1 MSYFGNHC
9 YQLESKM
16 PDIGKCT
23 LFTGISPSELDILI
37 KKASPHTKSYAQGQM
52 VAFEGDQ
59 CTSIG
64 IVLDGSITL
73 QQLLPSG
80 KRLVIENLITGDIF
94 GEVIV
99 FSDLET
105 YPVSVEAA
113 EDVLITYIP
122 KEGVLT
128 LCGLSTAFL
137 NNFIGS
143 LSNKIL
149 LLNQKVTNLSLQSP
163 RQKTIHFILESY
175 RKQSSLELK
184 FTISRLEMA
193 EKINLPRPSLSREL
207 MKLKSAGLIDYG
219 KDTIHINNLEKLED
233 VFNNN

>member
-1 MSYFGNHC
+1 
-9 YQLESKM
+9 M
-16 PDIGKCT
+16 PDISKCK
-23 LFTGISPSELDILI
+23 LFTGIPPSELDPLL
-37 KKASPHTKSYAQGQM
+37 KEVALYTKSYAQGQM
-52 VAFEGDQ
+52 VAFEGDK
-59 CTSIG
+59 CASIG

-80 KRLVIENLITGDIF
+80 KRLVIETLSTGDVF

-99 FSDLET
+99 FSHLEA

-113 EDVLITYIP
+113 EDVLITFVP
-122 KEGVLT
+122 KEGVLA
-128 LCGLSTAFL
+128 LCNLSAVFL
-137 NNFIGS
+137 KNFVGS

-175 RKQSSLELK
+175 RKQNSLKLT

-207 MKLKSAGLIDYG
+207 IKLKSAGCIDFS
-219 KDTIHINNLEKLED
+219 KDAIVIKNLEKLED
-233 VFNNN
+233 IFNND

>member
-1 MSYFGNHC
+1 MPELSHC
-9 YQLESKM
+9 K
-16 PDIGKCT
+16 
-23 LFTGISPSELDILI
+23 LFSGIPPSELDTLL
-37 KKASPHTKSYAQGQM
+37 KKVSLYTKSYAQGQM
-52 VAFEGDQ
+52 VAFEGDK

-64 IVLDGSITL
+64 IVLDGSITI

-80 KRLVIENLITGDIF
+80 KRLVIENLATGDVF

-99 FSDLET
+99 FSHLET

-122 KEGVLT
+122 RECVLT
-128 LCGLSTAFL
+128 LCSLSSVFL
-137 NNFIGS
+137 KNFVGS

-175 RKQSSLELK
+175 RKQNSMELK

-193 EKINLPRPSLSREL
+193 EKMNLPRPSLSREL
-207 MKLKSAGLIDYG
+207 IKLKSAGLIVFG
-219 KDTIHINNLEKLED
+219 KDFISIRNLEKLEEA
-233 VFNNN
+233 FNND